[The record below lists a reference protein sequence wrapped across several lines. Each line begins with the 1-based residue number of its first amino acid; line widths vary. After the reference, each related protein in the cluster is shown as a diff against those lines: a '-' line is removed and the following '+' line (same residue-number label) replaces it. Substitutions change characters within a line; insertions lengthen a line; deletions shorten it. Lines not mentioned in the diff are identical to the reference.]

1 MGVKLDDIES
11 NIYGLNLRVM
21 KMELLLHQLEKD
33 IDGIYLRLEKKTL
46 QDIEEIAFRSVKNE
60 I

>member
-46 QDIEEIAFRSVKNE
+46 QDIEEIAFRSVKK
-60 I
+60 